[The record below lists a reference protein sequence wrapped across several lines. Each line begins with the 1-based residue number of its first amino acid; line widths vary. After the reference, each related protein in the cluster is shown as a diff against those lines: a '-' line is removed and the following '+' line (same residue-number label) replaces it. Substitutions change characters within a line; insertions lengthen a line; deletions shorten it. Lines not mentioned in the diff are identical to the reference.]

1 MANPFPGMNPYLE
14 QPEFWSDV
22 HAQMI
27 AACARVLAPQLIPKY
42 RVVTDKWTYK
52 ITNSALVGI
61 GRPDIGIQQRRG
73 TPVNLSV
80 ATMSASTTVQ
90 PIAVQIPVAEEIQQ
104 SFLEVR
110 DAATKE
116 VVTAIELLSPANKR
130 GEGRQKYETKRQAIL
145 ESRTHLI
152 EIDLLREGE
161 PLPMDITTT
170 SHYRMLISRSTTRPT
185 ADLYAFNLGDRIPN
199 IPIPLLSEDPEP
211 LLDLQTILNELYDEL
226 GYSYFID
233 YGKKPPDPWTL
244 DDVAHFL
251 P

>member
-14 QPEFWSDV
+14 QPEFWADIQ
-22 HAQMI
+22 AQTI
-27 AACARVLAPQLIPKY
+27 ATSALSLAPHLIPKY
-42 RVVTDKWTYK
+42 RV
-52 ITNSALVGI
+52 ITE
-61 GRPDIGIQQRRG
+61 
-73 TPVNLSV
+73 
-80 ATMSASTTVQ
+80 
-90 PIAVQIPVAEEIQQ
+90 VQIPVAEEIQQ

-199 IPIPLLSEDPEP
+199 IPIPLLPEDPEP
-211 LLDLQTILNELYDEL
+211 LLDLQTILNELYDQL

-233 YGKKPPDPWTL
+233 YGKNPPDPWTL
-244 DDVAHFL
+244 DDVAPFL

>member
-14 QPEFWSDV
+14 QPEFWADIQ
-22 HAQMI
+22 AQTI
-27 AACARVLAPQLIPKY
+27 ATSARVLAPHLIPKY
-42 RVVTDKWTYK
+42 R
-52 ITNSALVGI
+52 IT
-61 GRPDIGIQQRRG
+61 
-73 TPVNLSV
+73 TE
-80 ATMSASTTVQ
+80 
-90 PIAVQIPVAEEIQQ
+90 QIPVAEEIQQ

-199 IPIPLLSEDPEP
+199 IPIPLLPEDPEP
-211 LLDLQTILNELYDEL
+211 LLDLQTILNELYDQL

-233 YGKKPPDPWTL
+233 YGKTPPDPWTL
-244 DDVAHFL
+244 DDVAPFL